1 MYTVVAFTD
10 VLVLRIGQQDF
21 GNFIE
26 MNAANA
32 VEIMKNMANMIN
44 VLKTNIDMLREES
57 GGKS

>member
-1 MYTVVAFTD
+1 MLLMRVK
-10 VLVLRIGQQDF
+10 QDEF
-21 GNFIE
+21 SNFVE
-26 MNAANA
+26 MNANNS